1 MLNGFVSNT
10 FCWYIFHLCDGNK
23 ELECSCVNL
32 KEKRLLNWLV
42 IKTKVNMSVEYIIS
56 EENIWRLS
64 SNKIIK
70 IVEGLVWWKT
80 NKCEIGEGEPPLEE
94 AWTGRSLG
102 SGISGEQP
110 LKIGLYRLCITE
122 QRASP
127 KGL

>member
-1 MLNGFVSNT
+1 M
-10 FCWYIFHLCDGNK
+10 
-23 ELECSCVNL
+23 
-32 KEKRLLNWLV
+32 
-42 IKTKVNMSVEYIIS
+42 KTKVNMSVEYIIS

-110 LKIGLYRLCITE
+110 LKIGLYRLCISE